1 MPTKKGKSR
10 SIDKYVAR
18 PKQIKKGIARVSLGE
33 QNLVDSSWT
42 PEKRAATFA
51 LAAEAME
58 RDYFTTVSG
67 AFWVDPEIGV
77 EASQKKFL
85 GQTEN

>member
-1 MPTKKGKSR
+1 MATANQIR
-10 SIDKYVAR
+10 RRNKYFDR
-18 PKQIKKGIARVSLGE
+18 PRQIKRGIARLSLGE

-51 LAAEAME
+51 LAPQAME
-58 RDYFTTVSG
+58 RDDFTRVSG

>member
-1 MPTKKGKSR
+1 MATSNQIR
-10 SIDKYVAR
+10 RRNKYSGR
-18 PKQIKKGIARVSLGE
+18 PKQIKRGIARLSLGE
-33 QNLVDSSWT
+33 QNLVDSSWS

-51 LAAEAME
+51 LAPQAME